1 VIASRSSGCDLIC
14 IKERSSSQGER
25 SGRNNPDGLMGV
37 HMHLSLYSIFDV
49 VHSSILIAGACG
61 WAAWAAKQ
69 PDSYSELIKHLT
81 WSQSADC

>member
-1 VIASRSSGCDLIC
+1 
-14 IKERSSSQGER
+14 
-25 SGRNNPDGLMGV
+25 MGV

-81 WSQSADC
+81 WSQNTDC